1 MHLFQVLITSLLV
14 LLASAVPSK
23 SPLKTTPKLERIFQS
38 MAQLGPFNDP
48 IPIAGGQRIVA
59 SVVNGSIASVGNK
72 GITGVFK
79 GGISVIDIVD
89 GGAAIVN
96 NVQTFGSTND
106 GTPFLVTESGI
117 GNAADDFARLS
128 LNIGGNFAF
137 LQDQFII
144 TEAALAADRKSVMTV
159 GYLVHD

>member
-1 MHLFQVLITSLLV
+1 M
-14 LLASAVPSK
+14 
-23 SPLKTTPKLERIFQS
+23 
-38 MAQLGPFNDP
+38 NP
-48 IPIAGGQRIVA
+48 IDNYLPVA

-117 GNAADDFARLS
+117 GNAADDFARLVRVDPYFF
-128 LNIGGNFAF
+128 GF
-137 LQDQFII
+137 
-144 TEAALAADRKSVMTV
+144 VMTD
-159 GYLVHD
+159 LCT